1 MGVLELWRQGTH
13 EKRMP
18 KTQSNTK
25 FQSTFGKREQ
35 GILQGPARCLIH
47 EGPQLSDRVANNF
60 KKSETVTAMRNLK
73 FRPCGRYVI
82 GFLDTINLSGLWTLE
97 PCETYP
103 TNVTTDCLKIYSF
116 HCMKMVHKCWLQMVA
131 EPIRMAQGTKL

>member
-35 GILQGPARCLIH
+35 GILQGPARCLTH

-82 GFLDTINLSGLWTLE
+82 GFIGHYKLVWLVDTRAMRNISHECYNRLPE
-97 PCETYP
+97 
-103 TNVTTDCLKIYSF
+103 D
-116 HCMKMVHKCWLQMVA
+116 LQFPLHEDGSQVLVA
-131 EPIRMAQGTKL
+131 DGRRANTHGTGN

>member
-35 GILQGPARCLIH
+35 GIVQGPEKCLTD
-47 EGPQLSDRVANNF
+47 EGPQLNDIVANNF
-60 KKSETVTAMRNLK
+60 KKSETVTAMRI
-73 FRPCGRYVI
+73 FRVDGMLLDL
-82 GFLDTINLSGLWTLE
+82 LDTMNLSGLWTLE
-97 PCETYP
+97 P
-103 TNVTTDCLKIYSF
+103 
-116 HCMKMVHKCWLQMVA
+116 
-131 EPIRMAQGTKL
+131 